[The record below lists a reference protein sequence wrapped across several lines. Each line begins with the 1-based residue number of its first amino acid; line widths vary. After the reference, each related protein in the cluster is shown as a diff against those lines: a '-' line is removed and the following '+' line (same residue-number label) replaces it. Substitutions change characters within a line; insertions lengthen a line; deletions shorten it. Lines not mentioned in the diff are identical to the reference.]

1 MQDPATCGTD
11 DDYWSYEGVFR
22 GVVEGACE
30 VRSQNT
36 AALLHC
42 PWAVPAASLLH
53 PAAVVTSGLGE
64 AAPRGLSE
72 PALATVLASAQ
83 AVTAKPCAC
92 VGLDEAHYMCCMLL
106 CGVHHSSAPAMELS
120 NLHS

>member
-30 VRSQNT
+30 VRCQNT

-42 PWAVPAASLLH
+42 HWVVAAASVLH

-64 AAPRGLSE
+64 AALGLWE
-72 PALATVLASAQ
+72 PALATLLASAL

-92 VGLDEAHYMCCMLL
+92 LGVDEAHHKCCLSL
-106 CGVHHSSAPAMELS
+106 CGVH
-120 NLHS
+120 